1 MSGSEKFNH
10 QKLRDLIRKLEMDRA
25 WLLEEIDKGRWPEM
39 RLDLASLERE
49 MGQLLTRA
57 SQELER

>member
-1 MSGSEKFNH
+1 MSGSEKFN
-10 QKLRDLIRKLEMDRA
+10 QQDLRDLIRKLDKDRA
-25 WLLEEIDKGRWPEM
+25 WLLEEIDKGRWTEM

-57 SQELER
+57 GQELEM